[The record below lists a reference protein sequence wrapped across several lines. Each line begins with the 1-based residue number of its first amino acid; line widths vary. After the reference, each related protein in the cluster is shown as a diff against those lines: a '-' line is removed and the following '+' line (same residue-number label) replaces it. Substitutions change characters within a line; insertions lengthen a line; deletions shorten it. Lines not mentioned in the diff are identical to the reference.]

1 VTDRPTKPKS
11 PSKSGPRFLTKGNW
25 RDLRPRILSAIVM
38 VALGLGAVLSGH
50 GAFRALVILAGV
62 IGAWE
67 LVRMARHKGGQGGF
81 APGDVAALVGYFV
94 ILVFGCLGLLQL
106 SSQGGRTLLLYIIGL
121 VIVADSMGYLVGKTL
136 GGPKF
141 WPRISP
147 KKTWSGILG
156 GWIGVAIL
164 AAYAHQFMPEGF
176 VRYWFFITSSVI
188 LAFASQLGDI
198 LESGLKRRMGIKDSS
213 NIIPGHGGVLDRFDA
228 LLALGAL
235 AFLLTLL
242 FG

>member
-1 VTDRPTKPKS
+1 MSQTPQS
-11 PSKSGPRFLTKGNW
+11 NW
-25 RDLRPRILSAIVM
+25 RDLRPRVLSAIVM

-50 GAFRALVILAGV
+50 EAFQLLVLAAGL
-62 IGAWE
+62 IGLWE
-67 LVRMARHKGGQGGF
+67 LVRMARYKKTTSGF
-81 APGDVAALVGYFV
+81 DTGDAIAITAYAVVL
-94 ILVFGCLGLLQL
+94 ILGCLGLLQL
-106 SSQGGRTLLLYIIGL
+106 SSEGGRALLLYIIGL
-121 VIVADSMGYLVGKTL
+121 VVVTDSMGYLAGRAL

-141 WPRISP
+141 WPRVSP
-147 KKTWSGILG
+147 KKTWSGVLG
-156 GWIGVAIL
+156 GWIGVAVL

-198 LESGLKRRMGIKDSS
+198 AQSALKRRMGVKDSS

-235 AFLLTLL
+235 AYVLNLL